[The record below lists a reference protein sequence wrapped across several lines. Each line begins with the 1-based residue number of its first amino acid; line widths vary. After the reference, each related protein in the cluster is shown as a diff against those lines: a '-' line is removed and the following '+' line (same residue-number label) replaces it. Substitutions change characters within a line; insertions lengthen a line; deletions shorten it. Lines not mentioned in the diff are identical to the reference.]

1 VPLAAADTLLMHSWP
16 DAVETV
22 GLLGWRVMIG
32 GLVTLALVCLTL
44 IVLDLSGA
52 MRCIPDAVMERASRS
67 GRFWPR
73 VIGFVVAATLV
84 WSGYNAFL
92 FAS

>member
-1 VPLAAADTLLMHSWP
+1 MHSWP